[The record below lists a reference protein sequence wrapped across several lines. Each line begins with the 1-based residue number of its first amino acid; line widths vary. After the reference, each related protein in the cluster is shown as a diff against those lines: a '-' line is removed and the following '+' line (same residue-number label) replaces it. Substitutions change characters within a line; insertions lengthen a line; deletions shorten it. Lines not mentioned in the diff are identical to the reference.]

1 MSDLSRTVAAFSY
14 EGVVFP
20 GTETS
25 VKWGHD
31 KATHQGYLQRGAVIE
46 TTGQRARVIT
56 VRVPLRNSLRWTG
69 SATRLYPETY
79 LALREKLKQAEGF
92 LTHPTYGSIVVHV
105 DDVDENVDPLRPDG
119 LDLTLTFTEQDALT
133 QELDLSL
140 GSAASPAD
148 AALTYAAEADESAT
162 DLPLTVSEGT
172 SLEDTV
178 AAVFEYLDEAA
189 RTPAQAHVRVGELVA
204 DVTARMADPGAASTD
219 GHLYRV
225 ALSRVLAATL
235 RSREAYTDTEG
246 AVETVT
252 LPEAMSLARAAALAY
267 GDPRR
272 APDLAARNR
281 LLDPS
286 LIPAGTVLVL

>member
-1 MSDLSRTVAAFSY
+1 MSDLARTVAAFSY

-20 GTETS
+20 GTDTS

-79 LALREKLKQAEGF
+79 LQLREKLKQAEGF

-140 GSAASPAD
+140 GSAATPTD
-148 AALTYAAEADESAT
+148 AALAYAAEADDAAAGL
-162 DLPLTVSEGT
+162 DLTTST
-172 SLEDTV
+172 SLEATLG
-178 AAVFEYLDEAA
+178 AAFDYLDEAP
-189 RTPAQAHVRVGELVA
+189 RTPAQAFARFGEIVA

-225 ALSRVLAATL
+225 ALSRVLAASL
-235 RSREAYTDTEG
+235 RAREAYTDTEG

-252 LPEAMSLARAAALAY
+252 VPEAMSLARAAVLAY

-272 APDLAARNR
+272 AADLAARNR

>member
-1 MSDLSRTVAAFSY
+1 MSDLARTVAAFSY

-20 GTETS
+20 GTDTS

-119 LDLTLTFTEQDALT
+119 LDLTLPTA
-133 QELDLSL
+133 
-140 GSAASPAD
+140 AD
-148 AALTYAAEADESAT
+148 APAMVAQYKLNA
-162 DLPLTVSEGT
+162 
-172 SLEDTV
+172 
-178 AAVFEYLDEAA
+178 AAVPPDMTIGVTYTS
-189 RTPAQAHVRVGELVA
+189 TP
-204 DVTARMADPGAASTD
+204 PGIAV
-219 GHLYRV
+219 Y
-225 ALSRVLAATL
+225 
-235 RSREAYTDTEG
+235 AY
-246 AVETVT
+246 
-252 LPEAMSLARAAALAY
+252 SH
-267 GDPRR
+267 
-272 APDLAARNR
+272 
-281 LLDPS
+281 
-286 LIPAGTVLVL
+286 I

>member
-31 KATHQGYLQRGAVIE
+31 KATHQGYLQRGAVVE
-46 TTGQRARVIT
+46 TTGQQPRVIT

-79 LALREKLKQAEGF
+79 LQLREKLKQAEGF

-105 DDVDENVDPLRPDG
+105 DAIEERIDPMRPDG
-119 LDLTLTFTEQDALT
+119 VEIDLTFTEQDALT

-140 GSAASPAD
+140 GSAATPTE
-148 AALTYAAEADESAT
+148 AALVYAAEADDAAT
-162 DLPLTVSEGT
+162 DLPLTVGADT
-172 SLEDTV
+172 SLEDTL
-178 AAVFEYLDEAA
+178 AAAFEYLDEAP
-189 RTPAQAHVRVGELVA
+189 RTPAQALAQFGTLVA
-204 DVTARMADPGAASTD
+204 DVTARMDDPGAADAD

-225 ALSRVLAATL
+225 ALSRTLAAVL
-235 RSREAYTDTEG
+235 RAREAYTDTSE
-246 AVETVT
+246 APETVT
-252 LPEAMSLARAAALAY
+252 VPEAMSIARAAVLAY

-272 APDLAARNR
+272 VADLAARNR
-281 LLDPS
+281 LADPT

>member
-1 MSDLSRTVAAFSY
+1 MSDLARTVAAFSY

-20 GTETS
+20 GTDTS

-46 TTGQRARVIT
+46 TTGQKARVIT

-79 LALREKLKQAEGF
+79 LQLREKLKQAEGF

-140 GSAASPAD
+140 GSAATPTD
-148 AALTYAAEADESAT
+148 AALAYAAEADDAAAGL
-162 DLPLTVSEGT
+162 DLTTST
-172 SLEDTV
+172 SLEDTLG
-178 AAVFEYLDEAA
+178 AAFDYLDETA
-189 RTPAQAHVRVGELVA
+189 RTPAQAFARFGEIVA

-225 ALSRVLAATL
+225 ALSRVLAASL
-235 RSREAYTDTEG
+235 RAREAYTDTEG

-267 GDPRR
+267 SDPRR

>member
-20 GTETS
+20 GTDTS

-79 LALREKLKQAEGF
+79 LQLREKLKQAEGF

-105 DDVDENVDPLRPDG
+105 DDVDESVDPLRPDG

-140 GSAASPAD
+140 GSAATPTD
-148 AALTYAAEADESAT
+148 AALAYAAEADDAAAGL
-162 DLPLTVSEGT
+162 DLTTST
-172 SLEDTV
+172 SLEDTLG
-178 AAVFEYLDEAA
+178 AAFDYLDEAP
-189 RTPAQAHVRVGELVA
+189 RTPAQAFARFGEIVA
-204 DVTARMADPGAASTD
+204 DVTARMADPGAAGAD

-225 ALSRVLAATL
+225 ALSRVLAASL
-235 RSREAYTDTEG
+235 RAREAYTDTEG

-252 LPEAMSLARAAALAY
+252 VPEAMSLARAAVLAY

-272 APDLAARNR
+272 AADLAARNR